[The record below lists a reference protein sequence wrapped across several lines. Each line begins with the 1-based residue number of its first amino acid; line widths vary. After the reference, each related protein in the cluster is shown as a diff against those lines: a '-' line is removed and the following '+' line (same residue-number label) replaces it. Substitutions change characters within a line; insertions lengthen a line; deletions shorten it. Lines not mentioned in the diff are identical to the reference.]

1 MSTRRSPSSPRASTR
16 CWPMTKK
23 IPALLG
29 LLLTLCVADTSFA
42 ARVPVLRQVEL
53 PHSYYY
59 REMFLP
65 QLTSGPSSVAFSPD
79 GQSVVY
85 SMGGSLWRQGING
98 DVADELTYGPGY
110 DYQPDWSPDGRF
122 ILFARHHSDAIEI
135 WR

>member
-1 MSTRRSPSSPRASTR
+1 MTRTN
-16 CWPMTKK
+16 
-23 IPALLG
+23 PALLG
-29 LLLTLCVADTSFA
+29 LLLTLGIADASLA

-85 SMGGSLWRQGING
+85 SMGGSMWRQAIDG
-98 DVADELTYGPGY
+98 DTADELTNGPG
-110 DYQPDWSPDGRF
+110 
-122 ILFARHHSDAIEI
+122 
-135 WR
+135 